1 MGDLASYNAFTLGG
15 PYSVHGYNMG
25 ELGAAHNFLEL
36 AAEIQVPTRKTHTCG
51 VVEYGT
57 DLGSSKDVRGKP
69 TKFFQQAGHGAS
81 YGIGVK
87 LGTVRAKYA
96 RD

>member
-1 MGDLASYNAFTLGG
+1 LQ
-15 PYSVHGYNMG
+15 
-25 ELGAAHNFLEL
+25 L